1 MGVYHQLSGVRSCVT
16 SHCCQ
21 QVAQPSTSMPRFS
34 RSVSY
39 TRCPMPLSP
48 VCASRPSGRE
58 GSDAYVVGGGGEGQ
72 THATTPTMMDGHSHR
87 HGHVR
92 VQRKSARCA
101 CRHLRSSVL
110 SGETPAMP
118 LARICSTTAGPSF
131 ST

>member
-58 GSDAYVVGGGGEGQ
+58 GSDAYVVVGGGKDKR
-72 THATTPTMMDGHSHR
+72 TPQPPR
-87 HGHVR
+87 
-92 VQRKSARCA
+92 
-101 CRHLRSSVL
+101 
-110 SGETPAMP
+110 
-118 LARICSTTAGPSF
+118 
-131 ST
+131 